1 MGNLA
6 GFIEE
11 EDEDMQIEEWWA
23 QTFEGRGSVTLDQ
36 MPDNSIQVIRK
47 LKTEEVLELV
57 RSEDTRSV
65 RGLIAHME
73 MRRREQW
80 TARAALVVSII
91 ALVVAA
97 LTRLQLHC
105 AT

>member
-23 QTFEGRGSVTLDQ
+23 QTFEGCGSVTLDQ

-65 RGLIAHME
+65 RGPGLFNASVKMSQIWAGWM
-73 MRRREQW
+73 
-80 TARAALVVSII
+80 A
-91 ALVVAA
+91 
-97 LTRLQLHC
+97 
-105 AT
+105 